1 MPNVIYFEI
10 GADNPEEAAAFY
22 SKVFNWKIEKAKDG
36 SDYWN
41 ILCGEDDPGIEG
53 AVGAR
58 HDEWNATTNTIEVES
73 INDCAKRVAEAGG
86 RVLAPIISIPGVGD
100 VQYCY
105 DPEGNAFAIMEYY
118 KGYDK

>member
-10 GADNPEEAAAFY
+10 AADNPEEAAAFY
-22 SKVFNWKIEKAKDG
+22 SKVFNWKIERAEDD
-36 SDYWN
+36 SDYWH

-58 HDEWNATTNTIEVES
+58 DDEWNATTNTIQVES

-86 RVLAPIISIPGVGD
+86 RVLAPIISIPDVGD

-118 KGYDK
+118 TDDK